1 VNRGAPAPPM
11 VYGARK
17 AAVKALLWGRIA
29 WLSLRLHRR
38 PWRAARA
45 LGRLVAERARHRSRV
60 TAKYARAGDRYFWDL
75 YAPGWPSLAFDRF
88 VERELARAT
97 ASPGPPALQT
107 LIFAITKRCPLR
119 CEHCCEWDALNR
131 REALSRAD
139 LRRIVSRFQER
150 GVAQILLSGGEP
162 LQRIEDV
169 VDLVTS
175 AGRDSDFWIL
185 SSGHGLSA
193 ERAARLAA
201 AGLTG
206 VVLSLDHWDADEH
219 DRFRRFPGAYAQAE
233 RAAQHVRAAGLLLG
247 LSLCPTRAFVS
258 GENLQRYAET
268 ARRLGA
274 GFIQI
279 LEPKAVGHYAGQD
292 VELSPAQLQLLE
304 AFYLRLNFDRAC
316 RDMPAVQYAA
326 LAQRRT
332 GCHGAGDR
340 YVYVDTDGALL
351 ACPFCRPPHGSVLE
365 GRLDDALLAL
375 RTLGCPAEAGACAGT
390 RAEEVSDGG

>member
-1 VNRGAPAPPM
+1 VSHAGLAPPM
-11 VYGARK
+11 VYGVRK
-17 AAVKALLWGRIA
+17 AAVKGMLWSRIA

-45 LGRLVAERARHRSRV
+45 LGRLVAERARHRRRV
-60 TAKYARAGDRYFWDL
+60 TAKYARAGGRYFWDL

-88 VERELARAT
+88 VERELARAVS
-97 ASPGPPALQT
+97 SPGSPGLQT

-131 REALSRAD
+131 REALSRED

-162 LQRIEDV
+162 LQRIEDIL
-169 VDLVTS
+169 DLVAA
-175 AGRDSDFWIL
+175 AGGESDFWIL
-185 SSGHGLSA
+185 SSGQGLSA
-193 ERAARLAA
+193 ERAFRLGD

-206 VVLSLDHWDADEH
+206 VVLSLDHWDPREH
-219 DRFRRFPGAYAQAE
+219 DRFRGSPGAHAQVE
-233 RAAQHVRAAGLLLG
+233 RAARHARAAGLLVG

-258 GENLQRYAET
+258 EENLRRYAET
-268 ARRLGA
+268 ARELGA

-279 LEPKAVGHYAGQD
+279 LEPKAVGHYTGQD
-292 VELSPAQLQLLE
+292 VELPSAQLQLLE
-304 AFYLRLNFDRAC
+304 GFYLRLNFDRAC
-316 RDMPAVQYAA
+316 RDMPAVQYVA

-332 GCHGAGDR
+332 GCQGAGDR

-351 ACPFCRPPHGSVLE
+351 ACPFCRTPRGSALE
-365 GRLDDALLAL
+365 GRLDDSLQALG
-375 RTLGCPAEAGACAGT
+375 TLGCPAE
-390 RAEEVSDGG
+390 EVSHGG